1 MTDFSGRP
9 STPSLVADAI
19 SHLGRLIETEI
30 RLVKT
35 EMSEKI
41 AAAVRAVVILVASAI
56 LLVAALF
63 LILQGVVDLLVYLGM
78 QPYAAAFL
86 VGIVIALIGGIA
98 IWIALRSLTADQ
110 MAPKRTFN
118 QLGKDAIVIK
128 DQVT

>member
-1 MTDFSGRP
+1 MTDTTGRP
-9 STPSLVADAI
+9 STSSLVADAI
-19 SHLGRLIETEI
+19 SHLSKLIETEI

-41 AAAVRAVVILVASAI
+41 SAAVRAVVILVASAI

-63 LILQGVVDLLVYLGM
+63 LLLQGVVDLLVYFGM
-78 QPYAAAFL
+78 QPFAAAFV
-86 VGIVIALIGGIA
+86 VGIVIALIGVIA
-98 IWIALRSLTADQ
+98 IWIALRSLTAEQ

-118 QLGKDAIVIK
+118 QLGKDATVIK

>member
-1 MTDFSGRP
+1 MTDTTGRP
-9 STPSLVADAI
+9 STSSLVADAI
-19 SHLGRLIETEI
+19 SHLSKLIETEI

-41 AAAVRAVVILVASAI
+41 SAAVRAVVILVASAI

-63 LILQGVVDLLVYLGM
+63 LLLQGVVDLLVYFGM
-78 QPYAAAFL
+78 QPFAAAFV

-98 IWIALRSLTADQ
+98 IWIALRSLTAEQ

-118 QLGKDAIVIK
+118 QLGKDATVIK